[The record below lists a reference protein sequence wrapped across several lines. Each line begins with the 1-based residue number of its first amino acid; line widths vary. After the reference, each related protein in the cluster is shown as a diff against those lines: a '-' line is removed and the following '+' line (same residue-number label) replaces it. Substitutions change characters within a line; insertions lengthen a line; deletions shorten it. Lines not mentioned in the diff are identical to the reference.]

1 MPKIH
6 RSFHARNRSPIRA
19 AIRPAICSQ
28 FRAESARLPGPLSR
42 TIGATMQPAPST
54 PSTQPHVLALRLR
67 GEKPHQGLRS
77 KNPAPYRVRNRCN
90 LRNALGL
97 RAGCAGNRVRS
108 FCSGE
113 QYDSDLGL
121 YYLRARYYNPAT
133 GRFLSRDPEDPDMGR
148 PNDPKTLHKYLYAG
162 GDPVNGLDPSGRG
175 MLEFGSLD
183 ALIAEPAVPA
193 LTALTIH
200 GAAWAATAVEVAAE
214 ITADLAIEAAEAAAG
229 EFAAAADELVTT
241 VNELNALMRESSVIG
256 ALTRALACAD
266 GMLIAS
272 EIVDHAFHSKNVD
285 VVFDFVGGVACYT
298 VLDIRVVHH

>member
-1 MPKIH
+1 MLKIR

-113 QYDSDLGL
+113 QYDQDLAL

-133 GRFLSRDPEDPDMGR
+133 GRFMSRDPEDGKAK
-148 PNDPKTLHKYLYAG
+148 DPKTLHKYLYVG
-162 GDPVNGLDPSGRG
+162 GDPVNWIDPRGRTMAEYPLLMQIGATAIIVGAEVVFTLETAELWGMLDGPPGGYPPHPAPGNCPSCGEPGLPPSGPPYPPG
-175 MLEFGSLD
+175 QQ
-183 ALIAEPAVPA
+183 PP
-193 LTALTIH
+193 
-200 GAAWAATAVEVAAE
+200 
-214 ITADLAIEAAEAAAG
+214 ITPDPGTWPEEW
-229 EFAAAADELVTT
+229 
-241 VNELNALMRESSVIG
+241 
-256 ALTRALACAD
+256 
-266 GMLIAS
+266 
-272 EIVDHAFHSKNVD
+272 
-285 VVFDFVGGVACYT
+285 
-298 VLDIRVVHH
+298 

>member
-19 AIRPAICSQ
+19 AIRPVICSQ

-54 PSTQPHVLALRLR
+54 PSSQPHVLALRLR

-97 RAGCAGNRVRS
+97 RAGCVGNRVRS

-121 YYLRARYYNPAT
+121 YYLRARYYNPNT
-133 GRFLSRDPEDPDMGR
+133 GRFMSRDPEDGKKKIPA
-148 PNDPKTLHKYLYAG
+148 TLHKYLYAN
-162 GDPVNGLDPSGRG
+162 GDPINGIDPTGRAII
-175 MLEFGSLD
+175 D
-183 ALIAEPAVPA
+183 YAL
-193 LTALTIH
+193 
-200 GAAWAATAVEVAAE
+200 G
-214 ITADLAIEAAEAAAG
+214 EAAVYTPVAVG
-229 EFAAAADELVTT
+229 
-241 VNELNALMRESSVIG
+241 MS
-256 ALTRALACAD
+256 ALAVKLGWCFSAIAD
-266 GMLIAS
+266 TIQMILNHDLNPWSAYMGAGGLWGACIA
-272 EIVDHAFHSKNVD
+272 AP
-285 VVFDFVGGVACYT
+285 
-298 VLDIRVVHH
+298 

>member
-108 FCSGE
+108 FCSSE
-113 QYDSDLGL
+113 QFDSDLGL

-133 GRFLSRDPEDPDMGR
+133 GRFLSRDPEDGVAK
-148 PNDPKTLHKYLYAG
+148 DPASLHKYLYAG
-162 GDPVNGLDPSGRG
+162 GDPVNFLDPTGRTLVDDAVFDG
-175 MLEFGSLD
+175 WVILRFGTIAAIETLEAGGAQFAAYV
-183 ALIAEPAVPA
+183 ALYAGYAY
-193 LTALTIH
+193 LTIPQLESIISQLLVTDGEARALGCATVALMMDRTMSEDDPTPYGLGSAALNLMY
-200 GAAWAATAVEVAAE
+200 GAA
-214 ITADLAIEAAEAAAG
+214 
-229 EFAAAADELVTT
+229 
-241 VNELNALMRESSVIG
+241 
-256 ALTRALACAD
+256 CY
-266 GMLIAS
+266 
-272 EIVDHAFHSKNVD
+272 HAPSF
-285 VVFDFVGGVACYT
+285 
-298 VLDIRVVHH
+298 